1 MRLFNCGLLLYS
13 LCILYLLYVSR
24 LRDRIQPPMQKAGDL
39 LGSAVRRMKRP
50 EATVAWLASAWPTIV
65 GKMLAAHTRP
75 LRCENGLLEIAA
87 DRKDWKS
94 QLEPMTHEF
103 CARINQAWGGRL
115 VTEVK
120 FVGTARAAVKPG
132 ASKPGPKHASRESD
146 NEHLPFIRRR
156 K

>member
-1 MRLFNCGLLLYS
+1 
-13 LCILYLLYVSR
+13 
-24 LRDRIQPPMQKAGDL
+24 MQKAGDL
-39 LGSAVRRMKRP
+39 LGNAVRRMKRP
-50 EATVAWLASAWPTIV
+50 EATIAWLASAWPTIV

-75 LRCENGLLEIAA
+75 LRCENGRLEISA

-94 QLEPMTHEF
+94 QLEPMTREF
-103 CARINQAWGGRL
+103 CARINQAWGSKL

-120 FVGTARAAVKPG
+120 FVAAARAAIKSEGGKPG
-132 ASKPGPKHASRESD
+132 AAKPGPKRVSRESD

>member
-1 MRLFNCGLLLYS
+1 
-13 LCILYLLYVSR
+13 
-24 LRDRIQPPMQKAGDL
+24 MQKAGDL

-50 EATVAWLASAWPTIV
+50 EATIAWLASAWPTIV

-75 LRCENGLLEIAA
+75 LRCENGRLEVAA

-94 QLEPMTHEF
+94 QLEPMTREF
-103 CARINQAWGGRL
+103 CARINQAWGSKL

-120 FVGTARAAVKPG
+120 FVATPRSAMNRDSDG
-132 ASKPGPKHASRESD
+132 SKPGPKRATRESD

>member
-1 MRLFNCGLLLYS
+1 
-13 LCILYLLYVSR
+13 
-24 LRDRIQPPMQKAGDL
+24 MQKAGDL

-50 EATVAWLASAWPTIV
+50 EATIAWLASAWPRIV

-75 LRCENGLLEIAA
+75 LRCENGRLEIAA

-94 QLEPMTHEF
+94 QLEPMTREF
-103 CARINQAWGGRL
+103 CVRINQAWGSKL

-120 FVGTARAAVKPG
+120 FIATARAATKSG
-132 ASKPGPKHASRESD
+132 AAKPGPKRASRESD
-146 NEHLPFIRRR
+146 NEYLPFIRRR

>member
-1 MRLFNCGLLLYS
+1 
-13 LCILYLLYVSR
+13 
-24 LRDRIQPPMQKAGDL
+24 MQKAGDF

-50 EATVAWLASAWPTIV
+50 EATIAWLASAWPTIV

-75 LRCENGLLEIAA
+75 LRCEKGQLEIAA

-94 QLEPMTHEF
+94 QLEPMTREF
-103 CARINQAWGGRL
+103 CARINQAWGGKL
-115 VTEVK
+115 VTEIK
-120 FVGTARAAVKPG
+120 FVGAARSTTKSDSGKPG
-132 ASKPGPKHASRESD
+132 AAKPGLERALRESD

>member
-1 MRLFNCGLLLYS
+1 MH
-13 LCILYLLYVSR
+13 
-24 LRDRIQPPMQKAGDL
+24 KAGDF

-50 EATVAWLASAWPTIV
+50 EATIAWLTSAWPTIV

-75 LRCENGLLEIAA
+75 LRCEAGLLEIAA

-94 QLEPMTHEF
+94 QLEPMTREF
-103 CARINQAWGGRL
+103 RDRINQAWGGKL
-115 VTEVK
+115 VREVK
-120 FVGTARAAVKPG
+120 FVATPRSAFKGVDG
-132 ASKPGPKHASRESD
+132 AKPGPKRVTRETD